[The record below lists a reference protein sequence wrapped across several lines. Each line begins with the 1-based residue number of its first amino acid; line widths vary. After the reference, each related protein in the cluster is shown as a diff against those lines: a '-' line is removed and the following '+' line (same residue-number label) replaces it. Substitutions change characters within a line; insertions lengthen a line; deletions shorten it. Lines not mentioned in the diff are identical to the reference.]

1 MRQAAGGEWYCRPV
15 RRAFVIAV
23 ALASLLVGTAGASAA
38 DGDLRVGSPQA
49 FETPNPFRAVEAISV
64 DSYATQYYD
73 QLGGIKLS
81 DQSADYR
88 NALAKSVES
97 TPDGKTITF
106 HLRTGVHW
114 SDGKPFTS
122 ADAVWTFNAVLKNK
136 TNQLHGAV
144 GPLKSV
150 SAPDANTFVMHL
162 ATRDSEFLEK
172 LAIPILPAHVWSK
185 YPVARLDKVDGPI
198 PTVTTAP
205 YQLTKWE
212 KNGTTILTR
221 NEKYDVARNG
231 GKLPAVK
238 RILITY
244 YANPDSIYRDVTQG
258 HLDYGYG
265 GQTSWAARAK
275 RDANKDVHLVSSPRG
290 GYWEIAFNSC
300 PPTGSKICSGPGKGV
315 KTAVVQDPRSAR
327 RWRTPSTARS

>member
-1 MRQAAGGEWYCRPV
+1 MRRLI
-15 RRAFVIAV
+15 VIAA
-23 ALASLLVGTAGASAA
+23 ALAALLAGAAAADAA

-64 DSYATQYYD
+64 EAYSTQYYD

-81 DQSADYR
+81 DQSADYS
-88 NALAKSVES
+88 NALAKSVDTS
-97 TPDGKTITF
+97 PDGKTITF
-106 HLRTGVHW
+106 HLRTDVQW

-122 ADAVWTFNAVLKNK
+122 ADPLWTFNAVLENK
-136 TNQLHGAV
+136 TNQLHGGVEA
-144 GPLKSV
+144 LKSV
-150 SAPDANTFVMHL
+150 SAPDKYTFVMHL
-162 ATRDSEFLEK
+162 ETRDSEFLEK
-172 LAIPILPAHVWSK
+172 LAVPVLPKHAWSQ
-185 YPVARLDKVDGPI
+185 YPVAKLDKVDGPI

-221 NEKYDVARNG
+221 NENYDVARNG

-244 YANPDSIYRDVTQG
+244 YANPDSIYRDVNQG
-258 HLDYGYG
+258 NLDYGYG
-265 GQTSWAARAK
+265 GQTNWAPRAK
-275 RDANKDVHLVSSPRG
+275 EDANKNVQLVSSPRG

-300 PPTGSKICSGPGKGV
+300 PADRVEDLQRPRQGR
-315 KTAVVQDPRSAR
+315 QDAPSCRIRRSAR
-327 RWRTPSTARS
+327 PSPTPSTARS